1 LRIFPDS
8 SCKDGNEDTGDD
20 VVIRKTTKAEAQKL
34 TDDDGPAMTIPSV
47 SELTRELADLLE
59 SSFATVV
66 VQGEISGWN
75 RAASGH
81 TYFTL
86 KDDRACLGA
95 VLWKS
100 RTLKYPIKDGMK
112 VIATGRISVYA
123 PRGQYQLDCTALTPV
138 GAGDLQLAFEQLK
151 AKLQAEGL
159 FDQQRKRPLP
169 AFPGRI
175 GVVTSRDGAALRDI
189 LTTLRRRMPT
199 VRVVLRP
206 CLVQGATAAEEV
218 ARAIGELNALGDVD
232 VLIVGRGGG
241 SIEDLWAFN
250 EEVVARAIAGSRIPV
265 ISAVGHEV
273 DFTIAD
279 FVADVRAATP
289 TAAAEL
295 AVRDRAELVDALS
308 TLERR
313 MSDDVEAMLRR
324 HRQELSY
331 LLRSRGLARPLDLVR
346 SHQQRVDDLTHRSG
360 LGLRAALV
368 RTHERLRLLE
378 AKLGALSP
386 LSVLDR
392 GFAIIER
399 DGAPITRS
407 SMLASGDGVS
417 IRMADGSKAARV
429 E

>member
-1 LRIFPDS
+1 M
-8 SCKDGNEDTGDD
+8 
-20 VVIRKTTKAEAQKL
+20 VIRKSSRKEQEAL
-34 TDDDGPAMTIPSV
+34 EIGPGDESALGMAIPTV

-59 SSFATVV
+59 STFATVV

-86 KDDRACLGA
+86 KDEKACLGA

-100 RTLKYPIKDGMK
+100 RQIRHPIKEGMK
-112 VIATGRISVYA
+112 VIASGRISVYA
-123 PRGQYQLDCTALTPV
+123 PRGQYQLDCVSITPV
-138 GAGDLQLAFEQLK
+138 GAGDLQIAFEELK

-159 FDQQRKRPLP
+159 FDQHRKRQLP
-169 AFPGRI
+169 SFPSRI

-189 LTTLRRRMPT
+189 VTTLRRRMPT
-199 VRVVLRP
+199 VSVVLRP
-206 CLVQGATAAEEV
+206 CLVQGTSAAAEV
-218 ARAIGELNALGDVD
+218 ARAIAELNERNDID
-232 VLIVGRGGG
+232 VLIIGRGGG

-250 EEVVARAIAGSRIPV
+250 EEIVARAIAASRIPT

-295 AVRDRAELVDALS
+295 AVRDRAELLDAL
-308 TLERR
+308 ERIE
-313 MSDDVEAMLRR
+313 MQLTDDVESLLRR

-331 LLRSRGLARPLDLVR
+331 LLRSRGLARPLDIVR

-360 LGLRAALV
+360 LGLRAAVL
-368 RTHERLRLLE
+368 RANERLRLLD
-378 AKLGALSP
+378 AKLRALSP
-386 LSVLDR
+386 QSVLER

-399 DGAPITRS
+399 DGEPITRS
-407 SMLASGDGVS
+407 SMLVADDGVT
-417 IRMADGSKAARV
+417 IRMADGARRARV
-429 E
+429 EE

>member
-1 LRIFPDS
+1 M
-8 SCKDGNEDTGDD
+8 
-20 VVIRKTTKAEAQKL
+20 VIRKATTKEAEPL
-34 TDDDGPAMTIPSV
+34 DEFSVEMRIPTV
-47 SELTRELADLLE
+47 SELTRELTDLLE
-59 SSFATVV
+59 STFATVV

-86 KDDRACLGA
+86 KDEKACLGA

-100 RTLKYPIKDGMK
+100 RQLRYPIKDGMK

-123 PRGQYQLDCTALTPV
+123 PRGQYQLDCVGLTPV

-159 FDQQRKRPLP
+159 FDAERKRPLP
-169 AFPGRI
+169 SHPARI

-199 VRVVLRP
+199 VQVVLRP
-206 CLVQGATAAEEV
+206 CLVQGATAAAEI
-218 ARAIGELNALGDVD
+218 ARSIAEINALDDID

-250 EEVVARAIAGSRIPV
+250 EEIVARAIAGSRIPT

-295 AVRDRAELVDALS
+295 AVRDRSELLDALQRIEQQM
-308 TLERR
+308 T
-313 MSDDVEAMLRR
+313 DDIEYRLRQ
-324 HRQELSY
+324 HRQELGH
-331 LLRSRGLARPLDLVR
+331 LLRSRGLARPLDMVR

-360 LGLRAALV
+360 LGLRAALL
-368 RTHERLRLLE
+368 RANERLRLLD
-378 AKLGALSP
+378 AKLHALSP
-386 LSVLDR
+386 QSVLER

-399 DGAPITRS
+399 DGTPITRAA
-407 SMLASGDGVS
+407 MLAAGDGVS
-417 IRMADGSKAARV
+417 IRMADGSKGARV

>member
-1 LRIFPDS
+1 M
-8 SCKDGNEDTGDD
+8 
-20 VVIRKTTKAEAQKL
+20 VIRKATKNDLEAP
-34 TDDDGPAMTIPSV
+34 GVSEPIPGLSVPTV

-59 SSFATVV
+59 STFATVV

-100 RTLKYPIKDGMK
+100 RQLAYPIKEGMK
-112 VIATGRISVYA
+112 VIASGRISVYA
-123 PRGQYQLDCTALTPV
+123 PRGQYQLDCVSLTPV

-159 FDQQRKRPLP
+159 FDVERKRSLP
-169 AFPGRI
+169 DFPRRI

-199 VRVVLRP
+199 VQVVLRA
-206 CLVQGATAAEEV
+206 CLVQGATAAKEI
-218 ARAIGELNALGDVD
+218 ATAIGELNALEDID
-232 VLIVGRGGG
+232 LLIVGRGGG

-250 EEVVARAIAGSRIPV
+250 EEIVARAIAGSRIPT

-295 AVRDRAELVDALS
+295 AVRDRAEL
-308 TLERR
+308 LEVLMRLEER
-313 MSDDVEAMLRR
+313 LTDDIETMLRR
-324 HRQELSY
+324 HRQELGY

-360 LGLRAALV
+360 LGLRAALL
-368 RTHERLRLLE
+368 RAAERLNILE
-378 AKLGALSP
+378 AKLHALSP
-386 LSVLDR
+386 LGVLDR

-399 DGAPITRS
+399 DGSPVTRAAG
-407 SMLASGDGVS
+407 LAAGDAVR
-417 IRMADGSKAARV
+417 IRMADGARKARI
-429 E
+429 EDGG